1 MSKSSVL
8 AMAVSVANIFLW
20 VRITPLGT
28 PVEPDVYMI
37 MAGSSLNENMCSFSY
52 FVHILLYLLGRRILD
67 RGKVDILNQ
76 FTSVMYH
83 VVEGNDLNI
92 FRESSGIGGL
102 DLVLDIHNGSH
113 CRCMSQNVFEFRQ
126 KLVRCKNV
134 SGLKRKDYFST
145 HATSYECYSLPE
157 SD

>member
-52 FVHILLYLLGRRILD
+52 FVHISLHLLGRRILD
-67 RGKVDILNQ
+67 RGKVDILYQ

-83 VVEGNDLNI
+83 VVEGNNLNI
-92 FRESSGIGGL
+92 FRESSGIGRL

-113 CRCMSQNVFEFRQ
+113 CRSVSQNVFEFRQ

-134 SGLKRKDYFST
+134 SGL
-145 HATSYECYSLPE
+145 
-157 SD
+157 